1 MDLTRHHTPQGPRW
15 ALDGRALPAGFTLA
29 GLLALPRSHLLALL
43 QELRPAL
50 QEPVDGPLLAPVEPE
65 QEVWGSG
72 VTYLRS
78 RDARRAESAVA
89 DVYERVY
96 LAERPE
102 LFFKALGWRVVGHG
116 QPVRVRGDATW
127 NVPEPELTLVVNAYG
142 EIVGYT
148 AGNDMSSRD
157 IEGENPLYLPQAK
170 IYNGSCAVGPAL
182 RLLPEGAPP
191 ELTIRMEILRGTAL
205 AFHGAIE
212 TGQMKRGLPEL
223 VQYLFR
229 ELDFPHGVLLMTGT
243 GIVPPDEFSL
253 EPGDR
258 VRIAVGDLVLENP
271 VAP

>member
-15 ALDGRALPAGFTLA
+15 ALDGRALPAGLTLA

-43 QELRPAL
+43 QELDSGL
-50 QEPVDGPLLAPVEPE
+50 QDLAEGPLLAPVEPD

-102 LFFKALGWRVVGHG
+102 LFFKAPGWRVVGHG
-116 QPVRVRGDATW
+116 QPVRVRRDATW

-148 AGNDMSSRD
+148 VGNDMSSRD

-182 RLLPEGAPP
+182 RLLPEGVPRG
-191 ELTIRMEILRGTAL
+191 LTIRMEIFRGPERV
-205 AFHGAIE
+205 FHGTIE
-212 TGQMKRGLPEL
+212 TGQMKRALPEL

-253 EPGDR
+253 KPGDR

-271 VAP
+271 VTS